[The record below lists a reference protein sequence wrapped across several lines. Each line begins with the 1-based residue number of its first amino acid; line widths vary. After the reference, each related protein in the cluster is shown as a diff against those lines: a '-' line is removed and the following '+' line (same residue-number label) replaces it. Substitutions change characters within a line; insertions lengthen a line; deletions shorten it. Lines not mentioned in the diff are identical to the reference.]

1 MNRGLQK
8 EETKKRIQKAAI
20 SLFQQQGYQKTTVS
34 QITHEAGVAKG
45 TFFNYFKTKEE
56 VLHYLGINFTN
67 RISYKLE
74 QLLKTEESTA
84 AIVKQLF
91 LLLAQSNEE
100 ANPHLIRSWFHIAIT
115 NSSFQQSEILQIEK
129 MRTHFTKV
137 FQTGQDRGE
146 LIVDI
151 PAEEMASIA
160 ILNFFGT
167 LLYWCTN
174 QPDSATLQER
184 VDKSVTLLFRGFLIH
199 S

>member
-74 QLLKTEESTA
+74 QLLQTEESTA

-100 ANPHLIRSWFHIAIT
+100 ANPHLIRSWFYIAIT

-129 MRTHFTKV
+129 MRAHFTKV

-184 VDKSVTLLFRGFLIH
+184 IDKSVTLLFRGFLIH

>member
-1 MNRGLQK
+1 MTK
-8 EETKKRIQKAAI
+8 EETKNAFKKRAI

-74 QLLKTEESTA
+74 QLLQTEESTV

-115 NSSFQQSEILQIEK
+115 NSSFQQSEILQIGK
-129 MRTHFTKV
+129 MRAHFTKV

-184 VDKSVTLLFRGFLIH
+184 IDKSVTLLFRGFLIH

>member
-74 QLLKTEESTA
+74 QLLQTEESTA

-100 ANPHLIRSWFHIAIT
+100 ANPHLIRSWFYIAIT

-129 MRTHFTKV
+129 MRAHFTKV

-167 LLYWCTN
+167 LLYWCIN
-174 QPDSATLQER
+174 QPDSVALQER
-184 VDKSVTLLFRGFLIH
+184 IDKSVTLLFRGFLIH

>member
-74 QLLKTEESTA
+74 QLLQTEESTA
-84 AIVKQLF
+84 SIVKQLF

-115 NSSFQQSEILQIEK
+115 NSSFQQSEILQ
-129 MRTHFTKV
+129 
-137 FQTGQDRGE
+137 TGKDRGE
-146 LIVDI
+146 LIIDI
-151 PAEEMASIA
+151 PAEEMAFIA

-174 QPDSATLQER
+174 HPDSTTLQER
-184 VDKSVTLLFRGFLIH
+184 IDKSVTLLFRGFLIH

>member
-74 QLLKTEESTA
+74 QLLQTEESTA
-84 AIVKQLF
+84 SIVKQLF

-115 NSSFQQSEILQIEK
+115 NSFFQQSEILQIEK
-129 MRTHFTKV
+129 MRAHFTKV

-174 QPDSATLQER
+174 HPDSTTLQER
-184 VDKSVTLLFRGFLIH
+184 IDKSVTLLFRGFLIH

>member
-74 QLLKTEESTA
+74 QLLQTEESTA

-100 ANPHLIRSWFHIAIT
+100 ANPHLIRSWFYIAIT

-129 MRTHFTKV
+129 MRAHFTKV

-167 LLYWCTN
+167 LLYWCIN
-174 QPDSATLQER
+174 QPDSIALQER
-184 VDKSVTLLFRGFLIH
+184 IDKSVTLLFRGFLIH

>member
-1 MNRGLQK
+1 
-8 EETKKRIQKAAI
+8 
-20 SLFQQQGYQKTTVS
+20 QQQGYQKTTVS

-74 QLLKTEESTA
+74 QLLQTEELTA

-184 VDKSVTLLFRGFLIH
+184 IDKSVTLLFRGFLIH